1 MGRGLNKR
9 KTLVIN
15 IVTGEEKEFESRFE
29 ACKYTGIERKSL
41 NGYMKRNGVYNKTF
55 KFIDKSN

>member
-9 KTLVIN
+9 KTLVVN
-15 IVTGEEKEFESRFE
+15 IITGEEIEFNSRLD

-41 NGYMKRNGVYNKTF
+41 NGYMHRGGVYNKTF
-55 KFIDKSN
+55 KFIDISE

>member
-15 IVTGEEKEFESRFE
+15 IVTGELIEFESRFD

-41 NGYMKRNGVYNKTF
+41 NGYM
-55 KFIDKSN
+55 

>member
-1 MGRGLNKR
+1 MGRGQDKR
-9 KTLVIN
+9 KTLVVN
-15 IVTGEEKEFESRFE
+15 IVTGEEIICESRFE

-41 NGYMKRNGVYNKTF
+41 NSYMHRGGVYSKTY

>member
-41 NGYMKRNGVYNKTF
+41 NGYMKRSGVYNKTF

>member
-1 MGRGLNKR
+1 MGRGLGKR

-15 IVTGEEKEFESRFE
+15 IITGEGIEFESRHD

-41 NGYMKRNGVYNKTF
+41 NGYMHRGGVYNKTF
-55 KFIDKSN
+55 KFIDISE

>member
-15 IVTGEEKEFESRFE
+15 IVTGEEIEFKSRFD
-29 ACKYTGIERKSL
+29 ACKYTGIEPKYI
-41 NGYMKRNGVYNKTF
+41 NGYMHRGLVYNKTF
-55 KFIDKSN
+55 KFIDLTI